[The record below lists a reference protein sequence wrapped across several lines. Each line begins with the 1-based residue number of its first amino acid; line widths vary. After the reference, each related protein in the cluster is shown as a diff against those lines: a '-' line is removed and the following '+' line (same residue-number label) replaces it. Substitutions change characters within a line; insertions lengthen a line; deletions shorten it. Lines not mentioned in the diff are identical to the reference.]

1 MRNIAVI
8 GGGAS
13 GLVSAIYASKN
24 NKVTIFERNSNVGKK
39 ILLTGAGKCNYYNSN
54 QDLSNYNSNDKDLV
68 KNIITIENQN
78 EIINFFDSIGIVPKI
93 KNGYYYPKSGTSY
106 SIREALYKEAI
117 LNGVQIIND
126 FKVTKIIKEN
136 NHFIINPDDE
146 NLLFDKIILATG
158 SKAFPKT
165 GSDGIGYDIVT
176 KFGHH
181 LIEPKP
187 ALVQLIG
194 EEKYFKDWA
203 GIRCDVK
210 VSLYEDNKFIK
221 KEEGEIQLTN
231 YGLSGI
237 CILNLSGRLKRGIN
251 NHKEDIHINF
261 LPFLNEKV
269 DIWLDNRNKKLKNR
283 NIIELLESLLNY
295 KLLRIILK
303 QSNIDF
309 NSKWDEL
316 TSYKRDILINNLI
329 DFKVKIKNTNS
340 FDQAQ
345 VCSGGVKL
353 SEIDTNTMESNITK
367 GLYIVGELLDVD
379 GLCGGYN
386 LTFAWISGMIAG
398 KSV

>member
-126 FKVTKIIKEN
+126 FKVTRIIKEN

-146 NLLFDKIILATG
+146 KLLFDKIILATG

-165 GSDGIGYDIVT
+165 GSDGIGYDIAT

-269 DIWLDNRNKKLKNR
+269 DSWLDNRNKKLKNR

-303 QSNIDF
+303 QSNIDY

>member
-303 QSNIDF
+303 QSNIEF

>member
-165 GSDGIGYDIVT
+165 GSDGIGYDIAT

-269 DIWLDNRNKKLKNR
+269 DSWLDNRNKKLKNR

-303 QSNIDF
+303 QSNIGY

-316 TSYKRDILINNLI
+316 TSHKRDILINNLI

>member
-165 GSDGIGYDIVT
+165 GSDGIGYDIAT